1 MAKKVAFDSST
12 ARKFLSGNE
21 LQMVEAIAEA
31 AKTTL
36 ITGSGAGND
45 FLGWINLPVDYD
57 KEEFSRI
64 KKAAD
69 RKSVV

>member
-12 ARKFLSGNE
+12 AKKFLSGKE
-21 LQMVEAIAEA
+21 LEMVEAIAEA

-36 ITGSGAGND
+36 VTGSGAGN
-45 FLGWINLPVDYD
+45 
-57 KEEFSRI
+57 E
-64 KKAAD
+64 D